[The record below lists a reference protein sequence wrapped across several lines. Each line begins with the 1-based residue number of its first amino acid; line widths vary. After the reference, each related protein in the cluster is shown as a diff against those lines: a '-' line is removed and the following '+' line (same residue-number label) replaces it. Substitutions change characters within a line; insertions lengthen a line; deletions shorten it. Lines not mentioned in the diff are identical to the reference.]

1 MAEFLMPRLGADM
14 SVGKVVQWLKRPG
27 ERIKRGDIIAVIETD
42 KANVDVESFVDG
54 VLEKILVEPSDER
67 LPVGTPLALIRAEAG
82 AASASPTP
90 ARASAAPT
98 PAPTPAAPT
107 LAPAP
112 AVPTPAAAVPPAA
125 VPVVAVAPSA
135 VPPTARA
142 TEPAQQAALRSAAGE
157 RLRISPAARKR
168 AQELVLDTA
177 KLMGTG
183 PQGRVTLADVE
194 RAAQGAKAETGPAHV
209 DTAAARQLRMRE
221 AIALSMAR
229 SKREIPHYY
238 LACTIDFGRAL
249 AWLAERNAGRAVTER
264 LIYAVL
270 LIKASALAL
279 REVPELNGFWIDNR
293 AQHSEAIHAGIAISL
308 RGGGLVAPA
317 LRNADKQP
325 LDELMRG
332 FQDLVKRARAG
343 SLKSSEVTDPT
354 VTITSLGERGV
365 DAVFGIITPPQLA
378 LVGFGTPLERPWV
391 VEGKV
396 VPRPLLT
403 ATLSG
408 DHRATDGHRGA
419 LFLAALDRL
428 LQQPEAL

>member
-1 MAEFLMPRLGADM
+1 MAQFLMPRLGADM
-14 SVGKVVQWLKRPG
+14 TAGKVVAWLKRPG
-27 ERIKRGDIIAVIETD
+27 EQVKRGDIIAVVETD
-42 KANVDVESFVDG
+42 KANVDVESFIAG
-54 VLEKILVEPSDER
+54 VLEKILVEPGGEA
-67 LPVGTPLALIRAEAG
+67 LPVGTPLALIRTEAG
-82 AASASPTP
+82 AAPE
-90 ARASAAPT
+90 
-98 PAPTPAAPT
+98 
-107 LAPAP
+107 APAP
-112 AVPTPAAAVPPAA
+112 VAAQAPAEVHPAPVAAAPALVPTAAPQPVAAA
-125 VPVVAVAPSA
+125 
-135 VPPTARA
+135 T
-142 TEPAQQAALRSAAGE
+142 AAGE
-157 RLRISPAARKR
+157 RARLSPAARKR
-168 AQELVLDTA
+168 ASELQIDAA
-177 KLMGTG
+177 KLKGTG

-194 RAAQGAKAETGPAHV
+194 AAARGPRAEPSAA

-221 AIALSMAR
+221 AIAASMAR

-270 LIKASALAL
+270 LIKAVALAL
-279 REVPELNGFWIDNR
+279 REVPELNGFWVDQR
-293 AQHSEAIHAGIAISL
+293 AQQSEAIHAGIAISL

-317 LRNADKQP
+317 LHHADRQS

-365 DAVFGIITPPQLA
+365 ESVFGIITPPQLA
-378 LVGFGTPLERPWV
+378 LIGFGTPQERPWV

-396 VPRPLLT
+396 VPRPLLS

-419 LFLAALDRL
+419 LFLAAVDRL

>member
-1 MAEFLMPRLGADM
+1 MPRLGADM
-14 SVGKVVQWLKRPG
+14 TAGKVVAWLKRPG
-27 ERIKRGDIIAVIETD
+27 ERIKRGDIIAVVETD

-54 VLEKILVEPSDER
+54 VLDKILVEPSDER
-67 LPVGTPLALIRAEAG
+67 LPVGTPLALIRGEASAEAPAPAPAT
-82 AASASPTP
+82 AAPAPAPAAPRAIVTP
-90 ARASAAPT
+90 AAAAPAPLPSVAVAPET
-98 PAPTPAAPT
+98 APTPAAP
-107 LAPAP
+107 
-112 AVPTPAAAVPPAA
+112 
-125 VPVVAVAPSA
+125 
-135 VPPTARA
+135 
-142 TEPAQQAALRSAAGE
+142 AALRPAGAGE
-157 RLRISPAARKR
+157 RARISPAARKR
-168 AQELVLDTA
+168 AQELQLDPATLA
-177 KLMGTG
+177 GTG

-194 RAAQGAKAETGPAHV
+194 RAAQGVKKQAGAA
-209 DTAAARQLRMRE
+209 DTAVARQMRMRE
-221 AIALSMAR
+221 AIATAMAR

-279 REVPELNGFWIDNR
+279 REVPELNGFWIDKH
-293 AQHSEAIHAGIAISL
+293 AQQSEAIHAGIAISL

-317 LRNADKQP
+317 LHHADRQS

-365 DAVFGIITPPQLA
+365 ESLFGIITPPQLA

-391 VEGKV
+391 VDGKV
-396 VPRPLLT
+396 IARPLLS

-419 LFLAALDRL
+419 LFLTAVDRL

>member
-14 SVGKVVQWLKRPG
+14 TAGKVVEWRKRPG
-27 ERIKRGDIIAVIETD
+27 ERIKRGDVIAIVETD
-42 KANVDVESFVDG
+42 KANVDVESFVEG
-54 VLEKILVEPSDER
+54 VLEKILVQPGDEW
-67 LPVGTPLALIRAEAG
+67 LPVGTPLALIGAEAG
-82 AASASPTP
+82 TE
-90 ARASAAPT
+90 
-98 PAPTPAAPT
+98 PAAP
-107 LAPAP
+107 A
-112 AVPTPAAAVPPAA
+112 AVPTAATPPAEVLVPEAVTPAAAPPVVAPFVPSPRESPPAA
-125 VPVVAVAPSA
+125 
-135 VPPTARA
+135 
-142 TEPAQQAALRSAAGE
+142 AAGE
-157 RLRISPAARKR
+157 RARVSPAARKR
-168 AQELVLDTA
+168 ALELRLDPSRLA
-177 KLMGTG
+177 GSG
-183 PQGRVTLADVE
+183 PQGRVTLADIE
-194 RAAQGAKAETGPAHV
+194 RAALGGEGTAPGAVAQ
-209 DTAAARQLRMRE
+209 TAAADTVVARQLRMRV
-221 AIALSMAR
+221 AIAAAMAR

-238 LACTIDFGRAL
+238 LACTIDIGRAL
-249 AWLAERNAGRAVTER
+249 AWLTERNAGRAVTER

-270 LIKASALAL
+270 LIKAAALAL
-279 REVPELNGFWIDNR
+279 REVPELNGFWIDQR
-293 AQHSEAIHAGIAISL
+293 AQQSEAIHAGIAISL

-317 LRNADKQP
+317 LHHADQQS
-325 LDELMRG
+325 LDDLMRG

-391 VEGKV
+391 VNGEV

-419 LFLAALDRL
+419 LYLAALDRL

>member
-1 MAEFLMPRLGADM
+1 MPRLGADM
-14 SVGKVVQWLKRPG
+14 TAGKVVEWRKRPG
-27 ERIKRGDIIAVIETD
+27 ERIKRGDVIAIVETD
-42 KANVDVESFVDG
+42 KANVDVESFIEG
-54 VLEKILVEPSDER
+54 VLDKILVEPGDEW
-67 LPVGTPLALIRAEAG
+67 LPVGTPLALIRAEGAAEPAAPAAAAG
-82 AASASPTP
+82 AI
-90 ARASAAPT
+90 T
-98 PAPTPAAPT
+98 PAP
-107 LAPAP
+107 
-112 AVPTPAAAVPPAA
+112 VPPAVTAPAAITAVA
-125 VPVVAVAPSA
+125 VPLTAVPSA
-135 VPPTARA
+135 GAP
-142 TEPAQQAALRSAAGE
+142 AALPSAAAFAE
-157 RLRISPAARKR
+157 RARVSPAARKR
-168 AQELVLDTA
+168 ALELKLDPA
-177 KLMGTG
+177 ALRGTG
-183 PQGRVTLADVE
+183 PEGRVTLADVE
-194 RAAQGAKAETGPAHV
+194 RAAQAAPAARAEPSPA

-221 AIALSMAR
+221 AIAAAMAR

-238 LACTIDFGRAL
+238 LACTIDMKPAL
-249 AWLAERNAGRAVTER
+249 DWLTERNAGRTVTER

-270 LIKASALAL
+270 LIKAAALAL

-293 AQHSEAIHAGIAISL
+293 AQQSEAIHAGIAISL

-317 LRNADKQP
+317 LHHADQHS

-365 DAVFGIITPPQLA
+365 DSVFGIITPPQLA

-391 VEGKV
+391 VNGEV

-419 LFLAALDRL
+419 LYLAALNRL

>member
-14 SVGKVVQWLKRPG
+14 SVGKVVEWLKRPG

-42 KANVDVESFVDG
+42 KSNVDVESFVDG
-54 VLEKILVEPSDER
+54 VLEKILVEPSDDR
-67 LPVGTPLALIRAEAG
+67 LPVGTPLALIRTADGAG
-82 AASASPTP
+82 
-90 ARASAAPT
+90 
-98 PAPTPAAPT
+98 PAAPI
-107 LAPAP
+107 PAP
-112 AVPTPAAAVPPAA
+112 AVPPAA
-125 VPVVAVAPSA
+125 VPVVAAAPSA
-135 VPPTARA
+135 APSRARA
-142 TEPAQQAALRSAAGE
+142 GKPAPRAAVRSAAAGE

-168 AQELVLDTA
+168 AQEVRLDTA
-177 KLMGTG
+177 RLAGTG

-194 RAAQGAKAETGPAHV
+194 RAAQGAKVEGGPASG
-209 DTAAARQLRMRE
+209 AAARQLRMRD
-221 AIALSMAR
+221 AIAASMAR
-229 SKREIPHYY
+229 SKREIPHFY

-249 AWLAERNAGRAVTER
+249 AWLAERNADRAVTER

-279 REVPELNGFWIDNR
+279 REVPELNGFWIDKR
-293 AQHSEAIHAGIAISL
+293 AQQSEAIHPGIAISL

-317 LRNADKQP
+317 LRNADKQS

-365 DAVFGIITPPQLA
+365 DSVFGIITPPQLA
-378 LVGFGTPLERPWV
+378 LIGFGTPLERPWV

-396 VPRPLLT
+396 MPRPLLT

-408 DHRATDGHRGA
+408 DHRASDGHRGA
-419 LFLAALDRL
+419 LFLSTVDRL

>member
-1 MAEFLMPRLGADM
+1 MPRLGADM
-14 SVGKVVQWLKRPG
+14 TAGKVVEWRKRPG
-27 ERIKRGDIIAVIETD
+27 ERIKRGDVIAIVETD
-42 KANVDVESFVDG
+42 KANVDVESFIEG
-54 VLEKILVEPSDER
+54 VLDKILVEPGDEW
-67 LPVGTPLALIRAEAG
+67 LPVGTPLALIRAEGAAEPAAPAAAAG
-82 AASASPTP
+82 AV
-90 ARASAAPT
+90 T
-98 PAPTPAAPT
+98 PAP
-107 LAPAP
+107 
-112 AVPTPAAAVPPAA
+112 VPPAVTAPAAITAVA
-125 VPVVAVAPSA
+125 VPLTAVPSA
-135 VPPTARA
+135 GAP
-142 TEPAQQAALRSAAGE
+142 AALPGAAAFAE
-157 RLRISPAARKR
+157 RARVSPAARKR
-168 AQELVLDTA
+168 ALELKLDPA
-177 KLMGTG
+177 ALRGTG
-183 PQGRVTLADVE
+183 PEGRVTLADVE
-194 RAAQGAKAETGPAHV
+194 RAAQAAPAARAEPSPA

-221 AIALSMAR
+221 AIAAAMAR

-238 LACTIDFGRAL
+238 LACTIDMKPAL
-249 AWLAERNAGRAVTER
+249 DWLTERNAGRTVTER

-270 LIKASALAL
+270 LIKAAALAL

-293 AQHSEAIHAGIAISL
+293 AQQSEAIHAGIAISL

-317 LRNADKQP
+317 LHHADQHS

-365 DAVFGIITPPQLA
+365 DSVFGIITPPQLA

-391 VEGKV
+391 VNGEV

-419 LFLAALDRL
+419 LYLAALNRL